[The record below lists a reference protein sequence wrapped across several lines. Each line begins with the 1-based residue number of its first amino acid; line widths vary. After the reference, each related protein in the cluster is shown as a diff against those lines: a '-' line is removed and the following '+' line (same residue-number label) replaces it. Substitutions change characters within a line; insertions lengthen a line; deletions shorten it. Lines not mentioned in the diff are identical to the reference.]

1 MRYRLGEADELVKVN
16 ENGEFTAGT
25 VTEGSARASI
35 ATYGRTFGLTRQAII
50 NDDMGALRNLPNIYG
65 AAAKRMVNKMVYK
78 LLTDNPVIEGKK
90 LFTTERNN
98 LNNSTDLTVAGLG
111 AMKANMAKQTNI
123 GGKEKLN
130 IQPAFLIVPV
140 ELEVQAAQLINSV
153 VDPSKNNAAVNP
165 FANRLGVISDPELA
179 DPGAFYMAAAAG
191 YAPTIEVT
199 TLNGVDAP
207 VMESAVQFDTLG
219 IKWRIYLDVGVNLLD
234 FRGIQKAVK

>member
-1 MRYRLGEADELVKVN
+1 
-16 ENGEFTAGT
+16 
-25 VTEGSARASI
+25 
-35 ATYGRTFGLTRQAII
+35 
-50 NDDMGALRNLPNIYG
+50 
-65 AAAKRMVNKMVYK
+65 MVNKMVYK
-78 LLTDNPVIEGKK
+78 VLLDNPTIEGKK
-90 LFTTERNN
+90 LFTTDRNN
-98 LNNSTDLTVAGLG
+98 LNASTDLTVAGLG

-153 VDPSKNNAAVNP
+153 VDPSKSNATVNP
-165 FANRLGVISDPELA
+165 FANKLTVISDPELTEA
-179 DPGAFYMAAAAG
+179 NAFYLAAAAG

-199 TLNGVDAP
+199 TLNGVEAP

-234 FRGIQKAVK
+234 YRGIQKATK